1 MRIGEIA
8 QRAGVSTSRLRF
20 YEAEGLLPPVGRD
33 ANGYRAYDVRTVKIV
48 GIIEQA
54 QNLGFSLKEI
64 SAFLAL
70 PHEQLAKP
78 ETIISLLQ
86 GKLREIDAHI
96 REVQKR
102 RREVKELLQ
111 EYGAEQKARV
121 GFQTEI
127 PDTCSVKL
135 TTKKTNVGRKSV

>member
-8 QRAGVSTSRLRF
+8 LHASVSTSRLRF
-20 YEAEGLLPPVGRD
+20 YEAKGLLPPASRD
-33 ANGYRAYDVRTVKIV
+33 TNGYRDYEARTVKIV

-64 SAFLAL
+64 GAFLAL

-78 ETIISLLQ
+78 ETIVSLLQ
-86 GKLREIDAHI
+86 AKLGEIDAHM

-102 RREVKELLQ
+102 RREVKELLR
-111 EYGAEQKARV
+111 EYGAERI
-121 GFQTEI
+121 EI
-127 PDTCSVKL
+127 QPDACSVKL
-135 TTKKTNVGRKSV
+135 TTKKTNGRK